1 MTDKE
6 KLDELDLK
14 YGELKILWQSEK
26 TTNDMLQKHI
36 ENLSFQIQTQGKL
49 LENFCITIADLR
61 YKIKTL
67 VNGENR

>member
-26 TTNDMLQKHI
+26 TTNVMLQKHI
-36 ENLSFQIQTQGKL
+36 EKLSFQIQTQGKL
-49 LENFCITIADLR
+49 LEKFCSTIADLR
-61 YKIKTL
+61 YKIRTL
-67 VNGENR
+67 IN